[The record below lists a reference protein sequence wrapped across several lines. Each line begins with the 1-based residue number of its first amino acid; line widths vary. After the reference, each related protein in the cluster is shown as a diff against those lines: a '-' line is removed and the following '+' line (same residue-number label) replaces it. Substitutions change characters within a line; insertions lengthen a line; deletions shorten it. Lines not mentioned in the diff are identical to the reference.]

1 MGAWFGEGGEGERE
15 VSSTLIA
22 DAEGSGGRVNME

>member
-15 VSSTLIA
+15 VSSTVIG
-22 DAEGSGGRVNME
+22 DVEGSRGVNIE